1 MSPWPGGADVG
12 LTLTFDDARPSQ
24 IEAAMPILDRHGVR
38 ATFFV
43 SFPAVE
49 QRLEEWREAARRGHE
64 IGNHS
69 WTHPCSGNFGFAR
82 GNPLEAYDLARMA
95 DDIDRASARIADL
108 FGAPPRTFAYPCGQK
123 YVGRG
128 VEAASYVP
136 IIARR
141 FAAGRGFR
149 DESHNTPGWFDPAR
163 TMAYDADGADLPA
176 LIALID
182 RARHERGWVV
192 LAAHDVGDHPTQ
204 AMRPELLDALC
215 AYAAD
220 RANGVWTATMAE
232 AAERA
237 MAITPTGRPV

>member
-1 MSPWPGGADVG
+1 MTYWPEDAEVA

-24 IEAAMPILDRHGVR
+24 LDNAVPILDRHGIA

-49 QRLEEWREAARRGHE
+49 HRIDEWREAARRGHE

-82 GNPLEAYDLARMA
+82 GNPLEDFDLARMA
-95 DDIDRASARIADL
+95 ADLDRASARIADL

-128 VEAASYVP
+128 EQTASYVP
-136 IIARR
+136 LVAKR
-141 FAAGRGFR
+141 FVAGRGFR

-163 TMAYDADGADLPA
+163 TMAYDADGATLADL
-176 LIALID
+176 LALID
-182 RARHERGWVV
+182 HARHERGRVCSCR
-192 LAAHDVGDHPTQ
+192 AARGSPRRPRPHDVP
-204 AMRPELLDALC
+204 R
-215 AYAAD
+215 
-220 RANGVWTATMAE
+220 RARRLASNGRGA
-232 AAERA
+232 RRR
-237 MAITPTGRPV
+237 G